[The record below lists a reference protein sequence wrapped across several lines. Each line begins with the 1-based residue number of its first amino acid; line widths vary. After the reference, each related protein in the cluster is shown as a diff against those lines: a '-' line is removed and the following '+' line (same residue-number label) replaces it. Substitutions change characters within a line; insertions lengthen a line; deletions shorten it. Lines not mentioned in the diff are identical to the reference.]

1 LGSADAAATGIA
13 LNGTFVFAFTA
24 ALNPSLLAATTVMLL
39 LDHPKRLLLGY
50 LLGALMV
57 SITLGLVIVFT
68 LGGSSAATNTT
79 KTTLGPGLELALGL
93 ILVVIALAIR
103 PGRESRELDRLADR
117 RRRRAEKKAA
127 KGSPRW
133 QRTLSKGTARATF
146 VVGALLSLPGAS
158 YLIGLEH
165 IAKTNASTAGTV
177 ALVLAFNAIMLILL
191 EVPLIAYAVAPDRTP
206 KAIDRFRSWF
216 NRNDRMIGFRLAAGI
231 GLLLIVR
238 GLIELL

>member
-1 LGSADAAATGIA
+1 M
-13 LNGTFVFAFTA
+13 NGTFVFAFTA

-57 SITLGLVIVFT
+57 SITLGLVIVST

-79 KTTLGPGLELALGL
+79 RTTLGPGLELALGL

-103 PGRESRELDRLADR
+103 PGHESRELDRLADR

-127 KGSPRW
+127 KGPPRW

-146 VVGALLSLPGAS
+146 VVGALQPARR
-158 YLIGLEH
+158 
-165 IAKTNASTAGTV
+165 
-177 ALVLAFNAIMLILL
+177 LL
-191 EVPLIAYAVAPDRTP
+191 PDRP
-206 KAIDRFRSWF
+206 RAHRQDQRQYRRDVSPWSSRST
-216 NRNDRMIGFRLAAGI
+216 RSC
-231 GLLLIVR
+231 
-238 GLIELL
+238 